1 MTVPTYELL
10 ALIITALSGAS
21 ALTFFIWHKLI
32 KPARNFLGDQEI
44 IKDDL
49 ETIKSEVTTNRG
61 KSLKDSVNALTITCE
76 RIEDTQKILDQRSRA
91 SLHYQDEALFEVDLE
106 GHLIWVNKKFRQE
119 VNEPLANMEGYN
131 WITTFIDE
139 PERERFIKEFQSCM
153 KTCRKVDIETTSV
166 NGKPIRFVGYP
177 YKVSEKSHRGFLI
190 HLSFKGV

>member
-76 RIEDTQKILDQRSRA
+76 RIEDTQ
-91 SLHYQDEALFEVDLE
+91 
-106 GHLIWVNKKFRQE
+106 
-119 VNEPLANMEGYN
+119 
-131 WITTFIDE
+131 
-139 PERERFIKEFQSCM
+139 
-153 KTCRKVDIETTSV
+153 
-166 NGKPIRFVGYP
+166 
-177 YKVSEKSHRGFLI
+177 
-190 HLSFKGV
+190 